1 MARERIKTDLSV
13 RNAKPPEKGTRY
25 INDSGARGLYLQVS
39 ASGARGWIFRYAI
52 KGKTREMGLGAYPDR
67 PLADQ
72 TARIKNEDTGKV
84 ETVVVVKGAR
94 TLAAEYRE
102 MLSNGI
108 NPIVARLE
116 RKATKAAKDQKMI
129 TFGEAV
135 EACVKDYED
144 AGKWRGLKTAKLFRS
159 ALKKYCGTLW
169 GLPIH
174 AIDRHAHIVPC
185 FKPYWSAKHTMLA
198 RTRLHAATVFEWAIA
213 HKRMTGPNP
222 AAWDREMAILLPSP
236 DMVEGEQQKPSLPYT
251 QINSFM
257 ASLRQ
262 REGYAARALE
272 LVVLTGCR
280 NGEVVGAKW
289 NEIDMKAAT
298 WTLGARRTK
307 QGKRNVVMLSK
318 QALELLAKLP
328 RMAGSDY
335 VFPNTRG
342 DALSGNAV
350 SQLMKQMYADDNERW
365 VDPDKP
371 DPKRPGKF
379 QAAQVHGFRS
389 ALRSWAQ
396 DSRTVDREVVEAML
410 GHTLGNKVERTYA
423 RGSMEDARRVATQL
437 WADFIDTA
445 PATGKVTSLTGRRRR
460 A

>member
-185 FKPYWSAKHTMLA
+185 FKPSWASKHTMMA

-213 HKRMTGPNP
+213 HKHMAGPNP
-222 AAWDREMAILLPSP
+222 ATWDRELAILLPSP
-236 DMVEGEQQKPSLPYT
+236 DVVEGEQQKPSLPYT

-289 NEIDMKAAT
+289 NEIDLKAGT

-350 SQLMKQMYADDNERW
+350 SQTMVQMNADDGGKWIDPEK
-365 VDPDKP
+365 VDPKTGKNKP
-371 DPKRPGKF
+371 
-379 QAAQVHGFRS
+379 AMVHGFRS
-389 ALRSWAQ
+389 TMRSWAQ
-396 DSRTVDREVVEAML
+396 DTRAVDGEVVEAML
-410 GHTLGNKVERTYA
+410 GHKVKDKTERTYA
-423 RGSMEDARRVATQL
+423 RGSMADARRVATQL
-437 WADFIDTA
+437 WSDYIDT
-445 PATGKVTSLTGRRRR
+445 PTATGKVVAMKRRK